1 MPRPL
6 VPNRRDRIL
15 DAAEALILAHGFDA
29 VSVATIAA
37 QSGIGKGAVYLEFAG
52 KREILD
58 DLLRRAVNQVR
69 IRVQEEVGDDARLS
83 TAYRA
88 AARAVISD
96 RLMTAA
102 FLDDQGVLGRHVD
115 TVSDARYRVRHRA
128 VVEWLHVLQ
137 RQGRIAEEVTPEHL
151 ALALSS
157 ATIGLLSAA
166 RLLGPI
172 GSRELEGAIDAL
184 GAMAATFERG

>member
-6 VPNRRDRIL
+6 VPNRRERIL

-29 VSVATIAA
+29 VSVAEIAA
-37 QSGIGKGAVYLEFAG
+37 QSGIGKGALYLEFAG

-58 DLLRRAVNQVR
+58 DLLRRAVNRVR
-69 IRVQEEVGDDARLS
+69 THVQQEVGDDARLS

-88 AARAVISD
+88 AARAVLSD
-96 RLMTAA
+96 QLMTAA
-102 FLDDQGVLGRHVD
+102 FLDDQGVLGRHVE

-128 VVEWLHVLQ
+128 VVEWLRVLQ
-137 RQGRIAEEVTPEHL
+137 RQGRIAAEVTPEHL

-172 GSRELEGAIDAL
+172 GSQELEGAIDAL
-184 GAMAATFERG
+184 GTMAATFERG

>member
-6 VPNRRDRIL
+6 VPNRRERIL

-29 VSVATIAA
+29 VTVATIAA
-37 QSGIGKGAVYLEFAG
+37 QSGIGKGAVYLEFTD

-58 DLLRRAVNQVR
+58 DLLRRAVNRVR
-69 IRVQEEVGDDARLS
+69 TRIQQEVGDDARLS

-88 AARAVISD
+88 AARAVLSD
-96 RLMTAA
+96 HLMTAA
-102 FLDDQGVLGRHVD
+102 FLDDQGVLGRHVE

-128 VVEWLHVLQ
+128 VVEWLRVLQ
-137 RQGRIAEEVTPEHL
+137 RQGRIAAEVTPEHL

-172 GSRELEGAIDAL
+172 GSQELEGAIDAL
-184 GAMAATFERG
+184 GTMAATFERG

>member
-6 VPNRRDRIL
+6 VPNRRERIL
-15 DAAEALILAHGFDA
+15 DSAEALILAHGFDA
-29 VSVATIAA
+29 VTVATIAA
-37 QSGIGKGAVYLEFAG
+37 QSGIGKGAVYLEFTD

-58 DLLRRAVNQVR
+58 DLLRRAVNRVR
-69 IRVQEEVGDDARLS
+69 TRVQQEVGDDARLS

-88 AARAVISD
+88 AARAVLSD
-96 RLMTAA
+96 QLMTAA
-102 FLDDQGVLGRHVD
+102 FLDDQGILGRHVE

-137 RQGRIAEEVTPEHL
+137 RQGGIAAEVTPEHL

-172 GSRELEGAIDAL
+172 GSQELEGAIDAL
-184 GAMAATFERG
+184 GTMAATFERG